1 MQAVLLRCKPR
12 SRFHFG
18 LIAPDENTSL
28 NTAGA
33 WLPSDT
39 LFSAIINVLA
49 EINPEGVA
57 GILQDFEQGKVL
69 ISSGF
74 YVLEYIEDERKI
86 YFLPKPAH
94 YGTAV
99 SHDFKTYN
107 RVKLISKTVW
117 EAGWLPDEWPE
128 HCIWLQ
134 NGEVLAAKRDLPE
147 TMTAEQARA
156 IRLYEMEDY
165 PRVKVHTQ
173 SRQNNLYYVT
183 TSGIADNTEAL
194 PGSSVHLYFLFDT
207 TDADFEKSTNLKDIK
222 IAIRMLADRGLGGER
237 NVGCG
242 LFEKADFVPFD
253 APQIGQNAFVTASL
267 ALPAAANLTKFLYYQ
282 VVTRGGRKYGSADK
296 RFDFVRLLA
305 EGAYTESKPE
315 GGLAVIG
322 KNEGHDV
329 RRYGKPFFLET
340 HPVTPQP

>member
-1 MQAVLLRCKPR
+1 MQAVILRCKPR

-49 EINPEGVA
+49 EINPQGVA
-57 GILQDFEQGKVL
+57 GILEDFEQGKVL
-69 ISSGF
+69 VSSGF
-74 YVLEYIEDERKI
+74 YVLEYGQNEQKV

-94 YGTAV
+94 YGAAV
-99 SHDFKTYN
+99 SRDFKTFN

-117 EAGWLPDEWPE
+117 EAGWLPDEWPDY
-128 HCIWLQ
+128 CLWLQ
-134 NGEVLAAKRDLPE
+134 NGEVLAAKSDLPE
-147 TMTAEQARA
+147 TMTTEQARA

-165 PRVKVHTQ
+165 PHVKVHTQ
-173 SRQNNLYYVT
+173 DRQNNLYYVT
-183 TSGIADNTEAL
+183 TSGIADNPEAL

-207 TDADFEKSTNLKDIK
+207 ANADFEKSTGFKHIK
-222 IAIRMLADRGLGGER
+222 TAIRMLADRGIGGER

-253 APQIGQNAFVTASL
+253 APQIGLNAFATASL
-267 ALPAAANLTKFLYYQ
+267 TLPAAADLGKFLHYQ
-282 VVTRGGRKYGSADK
+282 VVTRGGRKYGGADK

-305 EGAYTESKPE
+305 EGAYTEDKSK
-315 GGLAVIG
+315 GSMAVIG